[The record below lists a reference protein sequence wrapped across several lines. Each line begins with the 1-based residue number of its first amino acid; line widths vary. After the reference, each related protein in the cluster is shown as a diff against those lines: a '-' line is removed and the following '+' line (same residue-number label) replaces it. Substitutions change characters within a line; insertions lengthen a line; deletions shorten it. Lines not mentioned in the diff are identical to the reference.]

1 VVGKR
6 KYDDGCAVAQ
16 ALDVV
21 GERWALLVVRD
32 LMLGPKRF
40 TDLLKGLPGAS
51 PDVLTQRLR
60 DLGDAGVVQRRRLG
74 PPVATWVYELT
85 PWGADLEEVIVGLA
99 RWAHESPH
107 MRYDLP
113 LGTDSAML
121 AVKTLFDG
129 RVAGD
134 LEAKIALNLV
144 DEPFWIRIA
153 EGKLTMARG
162 EIARPDVTLD
172 TDTAT
177 LVSLLQTDRA
187 IDDALA
193 AGELRLTGDR
203 ALVDRFHES
212 VSRGG

>member
-1 VVGKR
+1 MTF
-6 KYDDGCAVAQ
+6 
-16 ALDVV
+16 
-21 GERWALLVVRD
+21 RWAQIR
-32 LMLGPKRF
+32 P
-40 TDLLKGLPGAS
+40 
-51 PDVLTQRLR
+51 
-60 DLGDAGVVQRRRLG
+60 
-74 PPVATWVYELT
+74 
-85 PWGADLEEVIVGLA
+85 
-99 RWAHESPH
+99 
-107 MRYDLP
+107 
-113 LGTDSAML
+113 ML

-134 LEAKIALNLV
+134 LEAKIALNLD